1 MLSSLRCLTLLWG
14 AHAFL
19 LCCCGVPGAE
29 LKPRG
34 CSLQP
39 APTARHGVYINVS
52 LELFSLGQENQVSA
66 SRANPPG
73 GVCLEKDCDLPALG
87 ISSLC
92 LSQIADL
99 PTPAGLPCNSLL
111 SLAGTVPPGR
121 LQGQMSMVGYEEEKL
136 YLSPSVLAGILW
148 DAHRAGLGSCSV
160 GRAVFALGGKKSVC
174 IFVLMWPES
183 QNLSCS

>member
-136 YLSPSVLAGILW
+136 CLSPSVLAGILW